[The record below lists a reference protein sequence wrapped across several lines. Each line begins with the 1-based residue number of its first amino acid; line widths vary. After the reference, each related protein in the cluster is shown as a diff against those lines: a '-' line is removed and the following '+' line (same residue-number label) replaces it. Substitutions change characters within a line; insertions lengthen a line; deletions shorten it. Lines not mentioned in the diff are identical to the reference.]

1 MIKHWGWFAT
11 GFIAGM
17 LVASSF
23 FVRTAAEIVEKI
35 DRDGG

>member
-1 MIKHWGWFAT
+1 MIKHWGWFAG

-17 LVASSF
+17 LVAASF
-23 FVRTAAEIVEKI
+23 FVRTAAAIVEQV